1 MTINKYLAIAG
12 LAAVSTAA
20 SAGQVDL
27 TGVTGEYRTSDYGN
41 QYKLQADL
49 KVSDVDGFRFYGEVE
64 AMQKHSNVRS
74 GDTVNLT
81 AGASLP
87 LSVGKF
93 SVAPYVQLGD
103 KIQDRGEDTFYAG
116 VGVKASV
123 PVTGK
128 WSAEAAYRKRF
139 DLWGADQ
146 DEDRV
151 SLLAKYD
158 LSKRSVLS
166 GGIHNYS
173 GTTTDKRWA
182 VAYTY
187 KF

>member
-1 MTINKYLAIAG
+1 MIKTITAAVAIAVG
-12 LAAVSTAA
+12 SVATA
-20 SAGQVDL
+20 GEVDL
-27 TGVTGEYRTSDYGN
+27 TSVTGEYRTSDYGN

-64 AMQKHSNVRS
+64 AMEKHSRVRS

-93 SVAPYVQLGD
+93 SVVPFVQVGD
-103 KIQDRGEDTFYAG
+103 KVQDLGKDTFYAG
-116 VGVKASV
+116 VGASASV

-128 WSAEAAYRKRF
+128 WSAEASYRRRF
-139 DLWGADQ
+139 DLWGADV

-151 SLLAKYD
+151 SLFAKYD
-158 LSKRSVLS
+158 LTKNGVLS

-173 GTTTDKRWA
+173 GSTTDKRWA